1 MIIIYIY
8 LMNYQWTYLV
18 YLWIRLIKKTQYLK
32 YPFDKELLINIY
44 IYNIKNYNNDLD
56 EYNINTNYKLKKN

>member
-1 MIIIYIY
+1 
-8 LMNYQWTYLV
+8 MNYQWTYLV

-56 EYNINTNYKLKKN
+56 ESNINTNYELKKN